1 MLNSALHFFMTIKN
15 KQELPQS
22 VIINLD
28 QNRMIEQ
35 VKFTDSPL
43 EKRL

>member
-1 MLNSALHFFMTIKN
+1 MTIKN

-35 VKFTDSPL
+35 VKFTDSLL
-43 EKRL
+43 EKGL